1 MDPSKDPLS
10 DYLAGG
16 AWAVLGP
23 GGLHPALALLDD
35 PEAIRS
41 GMTPAEALARRSA
54 AAELTPDLG
63 VIVGDVVEGAE
74 APDMLRI

>member
-1 MDPSKDPLS
+1 MDPAKDPLS

-23 GGLHPALALLDD
+23 EGLHPALALLDD
-35 PEAIRS
+35 PEALRN

-54 AAELTPDLG
+54 AA
-63 VIVGDVVEGAE
+63 
-74 APDMLRI
+74 